1 MAQLTLDLAQ
11 FKSAGVYTLEID
23 DTVQY
28 RVETNALRLL
38 VGFSAKGPFNKP
50 VFLRDQN
57 DAATIFGPI
66 NEKLEHKGSFFNR
79 FADTLAKRTPVF
91 ALNLLKV
98 DETVQGLDQVN
109 YAAMSLDAGTPNPE
123 VSSYNKAKYGQKDNL
138 QEMDKLIYANAVLS
152 QGIPYVGN
160 APYASFF
167 DRSRFWEPS
176 DENLLANAANGVSG
190 GLDTTT
196 FENTNFLNFANV
208 GTEEFS
214 ILVFKPENLTGYSL
228 TCEEWYGGNIP
239 YGFIRPNDYVEDY
252 FIQVVAVKGNWTDY
266 AKLSNDALWKDFFDA
281 NGIKK
286 GKINSFLS
294 AEGVTLLGSW
304 IGSIIPGFQNKNG
317 EFVDIISKINNNT
330 TVTGLLAS
338 FNKDAAQVLA
348 FDYDGK
354 EDEEGNIDP
363 KTRGWFIDA
372 DGDGEWNT
380 GESAA
385 TRKTFKIDML
395 GHNFQD
401 GYATGAETPSGE
413 NDDENEPILVPA
425 IRYGVNFL
433 SYNYDS
439 DSIDKITEHINSAR
453 YFNECGV
460 DASGNN
466 PVKKDIKNLFI
477 LTDQRK
483 ASMLATGDLVNND
496 KSDLKLIPGLTRITK
511 KVWVS
516 LEGVDVSA
524 AKDRLLT
531 NASEVSLYKDGGQV
545 LTADSVTRNVLEVEN
560 ATFVYNGTTYTYTGK
575 AIYDE
580 AFGKVGFYLYTT
592 IEGVEITKDT
602 QNGDYVMKQNK
613 ISDSVVSSNLKF
625 IPLKGLKIGKRHM
638 PGYDENGIMSKEGG
652 IEKIYSV
659 LSSAGILRGL
669 CNPQMI
675 QFRYVIDSM
684 SGGIAPMM
692 GGKVYISQLAMKKG
706 KTTALLNAPSKRE
719 FARSTNP
726 YFCASF
732 VNGVDIKP
740 PFSTEYVA
748 KGGNDELYGE
758 NIFSLPD
765 EDNGGKKTG
774 VFWPNLI
781 YSVGGK
787 KVSVPPAADVANVL
801 IRKYTGSDPW
811 MICANNNG
819 VISNDDLYGLEY
831 EADQTDRDYLEP
843 MGINTIISRDGNV
856 MIYGNQTCYQRVVS
870 DYNKFH
876 IIENLHTLEIA
887 VDAILQNYVF
897 LYNNAQT
904 RADIIQKVTPIFQAA
919 QTSGA
924 IDDFKLICDESNNTE
939 ELIAQDFGI
948 LECQIVFGHGMEKI
962 LSIFR
967 LKRKIS

>member
-11 FKSAGVYTLEID
+11 FKSAGVFTLEID

-28 RVETNALRLL
+28 RVESNALRLL

-79 FADTLAKRTPVF
+79 FADTLGKRTPLF

-123 VSSYNKAKYGQKDNL
+123 VKSYNKAKYGQKDNL
-138 QEMDKLIYANAVLS
+138 QEMDKLIYADAVLS

-176 DENLLANAANGVSG
+176 DENLLANAANGVTG

-228 TCEEWYGGNIP
+228 TCDEWYGGNIP

-317 EFVDIISKINNNT
+317 EFVDIIAKINNNT

-354 EDEEGNIDP
+354 ENSFGNIDP
-363 KTRGWFIDA
+363 STRGWFIDS
-372 DGDGEWNT
+372 DGDGEWGP

-385 TRKTFKIDML
+385 THKTFKIDML

-401 GYATGAETPSGE
+401 GYETGKEKSGKQE
-413 NDDENEPILVPA
+413 

-439 DSIDKITEHINSAR
+439 SSMDRITKHINSAK
-453 YFNECGV
+453 YFYECGT
-460 DASGNN
+460 DASGNS
-466 PVKKDIKNLFI
+466 PVKADIKNLFI
-477 LTDQRK
+477 LTDQK
-483 ASMLATGDLVNND
+483 EASMLATGDLVNND
-496 KSDLKLIPGLTRITK
+496 KTDLRLIPGLTRVIK

-516 LEGVDVSA
+516 LEGVDVSTA
-524 AKDRLLT
+524 LPPDSST
-531 NASEVSLYKDGGQV
+531 QSVVNASDAK
-545 LTADSVTRNVLEVEN
+545 
-560 ATFVYNGTTYTYTGK
+560 FVYNGITYTYNGK
-575 AIYDE
+575 AIYDD

-592 IEGVEITKDT
+592 IEGVEISKDA
-602 QNGDYVMKQNK
+602 QNGDFVLKQNK
-613 ISDSVVSSNLKF
+613 ISDSVVSGNLKF

-819 VISNDDLYGLEY
+819 VISNDNLYGLEY

-856 MIYGNQTCYQRVVS
+856 MIYGNQTCYQRVIS

>member
-109 YAAMSLDAGTPNPE
+109 YAAMSLDAGAPNPE

-176 DENLLANAANGVSG
+176 DENLLANAAIGVSG

-266 AKLSNDALWKDFFDA
+266 TKLSNDALWKDFFDA

-354 EDEEGNIDP
+354 EDDP
-363 KTRGWFIDA
+363 HRHFH
-372 DGDGEWNT
+372 
-380 GESAA
+380 
-385 TRKTFKIDML
+385 RKEFP
-395 GHNFQD
+395 H
-401 GYATGAETPSGE
+401 
-413 NDDENEPILVPA
+413 
-425 IRYGVNFL
+425 L
-433 SYNYDS
+433 SRNHPGSYDQ
-439 DSIDKITEHINSAR
+439 A
-453 YFNECGV
+453 
-460 DASGNN
+460 
-466 PVKKDIKNLFI
+466 
-477 LTDQRK
+477 
-483 ASMLATGDLVNND
+483 
-496 KSDLKLIPGLTRITK
+496 
-511 KVWVS
+511 
-516 LEGVDVSA
+516 
-524 AKDRLLT
+524 
-531 NASEVSLYKDGGQV
+531 
-545 LTADSVTRNVLEVEN
+545 
-560 ATFVYNGTTYTYTGK
+560 
-575 AIYDE
+575 
-580 AFGKVGFYLYTT
+580 
-592 IEGVEITKDT
+592 
-602 QNGDYVMKQNK
+602 
-613 ISDSVVSSNLKF
+613 
-625 IPLKGLKIGKRHM
+625 
-638 PGYDENGIMSKEGG
+638 
-652 IEKIYSV
+652 
-659 LSSAGILRGL
+659 
-669 CNPQMI
+669 
-675 QFRYVIDSM
+675 
-684 SGGIAPMM
+684 
-692 GGKVYISQLAMKKG
+692 
-706 KTTALLNAPSKRE
+706 
-719 FARSTNP
+719 
-726 YFCASF
+726 
-732 VNGVDIKP
+732 
-740 PFSTEYVA
+740 
-748 KGGNDELYGE
+748 
-758 NIFSLPD
+758 
-765 EDNGGKKTG
+765 
-774 VFWPNLI
+774 
-781 YSVGGK
+781 
-787 KVSVPPAADVANVL
+787 
-801 IRKYTGSDPW
+801 
-811 MICANNNG
+811 
-819 VISNDDLYGLEY
+819 
-831 EADQTDRDYLEP
+831 
-843 MGINTIISRDGNV
+843 
-856 MIYGNQTCYQRVVS
+856 YQS
-870 DYNKFH
+870 
-876 IIENLHTLEIA
+876 
-887 VDAILQNYVF
+887 
-897 LYNNAQT
+897 
-904 RADIIQKVTPIFQAA
+904 
-919 QTSGA
+919 
-924 IDDFKLICDESNNTE
+924 
-939 ELIAQDFGI
+939 
-948 LECQIVFGHGMEKI
+948 
-962 LSIFR
+962 
-967 LKRKIS
+967 